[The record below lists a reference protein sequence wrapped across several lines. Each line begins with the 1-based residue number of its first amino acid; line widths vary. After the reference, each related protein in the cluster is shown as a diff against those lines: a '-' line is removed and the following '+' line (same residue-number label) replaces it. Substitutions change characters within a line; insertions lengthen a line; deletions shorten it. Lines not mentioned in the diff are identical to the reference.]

1 MLIGNSLQTFVF
13 AIMNKRKE
21 KQRVANGKPAK
32 LVDTSMHKAYAAA
45 PNDAIGE
52 YRLGDQAFM
61 DLTDVQNDEVSS
73 PFTARANGALT
84 SAPSLSTRTERARS
98 RRRTRQLSS
107 KSVLDG

>member
-21 KQRVANGKPAK
+21 KQRVANGK
-32 LVDTSMHKAYAAA
+32 HKAYAAA

-61 DLTDVQNDEVSS
+61 DLTDVQNDEVSRHLS
-73 PFTARANGALT
+73 LVTRASRLPADIRTHLVCVLVLNGLASGAGHVDDALY
-84 SAPSLSTRTERARS
+84 
-98 RRRTRQLSS
+98 QC
-107 KSVLDG
+107 